1 MNYIEL
7 IEKISGLISH
17 VTYSWQGLAANV
29 IACASVFFLHSVIR
43 DFYVTLDNMNN
54 PIITVAAWL
63 FIISVYALIHR
74 SVSAGFAFFSKLK
87 AQKAHEKTEMLRQ
100 ESIRQN
106 FMALSKKE
114 MAILKFVLLQDLHSA
129 WLPDKYKPVMIL
141 IEKGYLIQIGLDGKS
156 ISDLRHMFDY
166 SFAHLFTVPDNIQ
179 QLIVHLPPEFSKKW
193 RSIKPDRTLQEC
205 Q

>member
-17 VTYSWQGLAANV
+17 IAYSWQGITANV
-29 IACASVFFLHSVIR
+29 IACVFTFFLRNFIL
-43 DFYVTLDNMNN
+43 DFYVTLDGMNN

-63 FIISVYALIHR
+63 LIISMYALIHR

-129 WLPDKYKPVMIL
+129 WLPDNYKPVMIL
-141 IEKGYLIQIGLDGKS
+141 IEKGYLVQIGLDGKS
-156 ISDLRHMFDY
+156 ISNLQYMFDY
-166 SFAHLFTVPDNIQ
+166 SIAHLFTVPDNIQ
-179 QLIVHLPPEFSKKW
+179 QLIAHMPPEFSKKW
-193 RSIKPDRTLQEC
+193 RKIKPDRTLQEC